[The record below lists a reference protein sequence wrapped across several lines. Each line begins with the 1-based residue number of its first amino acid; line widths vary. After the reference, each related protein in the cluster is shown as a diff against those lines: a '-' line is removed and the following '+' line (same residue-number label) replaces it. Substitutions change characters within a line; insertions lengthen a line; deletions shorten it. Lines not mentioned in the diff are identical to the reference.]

1 MRLAVEQQ
9 AYPYIMTNRRIAGGS
24 PIIKGTRI
32 AVRTIAGYYQMGMSV
47 DEILNTLQHLSPS
60 QVHSALA
67 YYFDHQQEIDEELE
81 VSTDVEHCKKQV
93 VPHPRAAT
101 KLRAASF
108 STMMSMVGLPMLSP
122 CEVSIRY
129 MPKD

>member
-9 AYPYIMTNRRIAGGS
+9 AYPYITTNRRIAGGS

-47 DEILNTLQHLSPS
+47 DEILTTLQHLSPS

-67 YYFDHQQEIDEELE
+67 YYFDHQKEIDRELE
-81 VSTDVEHCKKQV
+81 VSTDVEHWKKQV
-93 VPHPRAAT
+93 LSHPRAAAT
-101 KLRAASF
+101 
-108 STMMSMVGLPMLSP
+108 T
-122 CEVSIRY
+122 
-129 MPKD
+129 